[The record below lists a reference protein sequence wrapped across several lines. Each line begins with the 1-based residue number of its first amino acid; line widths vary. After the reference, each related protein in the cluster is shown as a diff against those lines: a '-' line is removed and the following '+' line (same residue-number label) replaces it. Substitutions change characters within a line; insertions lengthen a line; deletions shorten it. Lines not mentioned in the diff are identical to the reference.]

1 MKIVRIA
8 VTAVALVA
16 GVGVTVDAHADSGR
30 LTDLDRLRR
39 DTAAVHALGLP
50 GVQARLVTPN
60 GRAVVATAGVA
71 DLRTG
76 RRVPPNG
83 RARIASTGKAFIATV
98 VLQLVGEERMGLDD
112 PVEKWLPGVIRGNG
126 NDGRAITVRHL
137 LQHTSGL
144 HDDVPDFVTAAD
156 YYEHRYD
163 VYTPGQ
169 LLARTLRHTP
179 DFAPGTA
186 WRYSNVGYIVAEM
199 VIDKVTGRPWH
210 EEVRRRV
217 VDRAG
222 MRDTTWP
229 GNLPTLPDPHARG
242 YHEFDAGE
250 LIDVTEQVIVDGGAA
265 FISTTADV
273 NRFFRALLG
282 GRLLRPAQLAEMTR
296 TMPLGP
302 EFEELLPGARYG
314 LGLFER
320 PLPCGGTYWSHPG
333 GGSGYTSDNGV
344 TRDGRRSV
352 SVSVSGTRPELALQ
366 HQRATDA
373 VVENALCGPR
383 GF

>member
-186 WRYSNVGYIVAEM
+186 
-199 VIDKVTGRPWH
+199 
-210 EEVRRRV
+210 
-217 VDRAG
+217 
-222 MRDTTWP
+222 
-229 GNLPTLPDPHARG
+229 
-242 YHEFDAGE
+242 
-250 LIDVTEQVIVDGGAA
+250 GG
-265 FISTTADV
+265 
-273 NRFFRALLG
+273 
-282 GRLLRPAQLAEMTR
+282 TR
-296 TMPLGP
+296 TS
-302 EFEELLPGARYG
+302 A
-314 LGLFER
+314 
-320 PLPCGGTYWSHPG
+320 
-333 GGSGYTSDNGV
+333 TSW
-344 TRDGRRSV
+344 
-352 SVSVSGTRPELALQ
+352 
-366 HQRATDA
+366 
-373 VVENALCGPR
+373 PR
-383 GF
+383 W

>member
-1 MKIVRIA
+1 MKLIHVA

-16 GVGVTVDAHADSGR
+16 GAGAGFGVTSEANAGEGGNR
-30 LTDLDRLRR
+30 LVR
-39 DTAAVHALGLP
+39 DVAAVHALGLP
-50 GVQARLVTPN
+50 GVQARLVTPD
-60 GRAVVATAGVA
+60 GRNHVATAGVA

-76 RRVPPNG
+76 RPVPPNG
-83 RARIASTGKAFIATV
+83 RARIASTGKAFVATV
-98 VLQLVGEERMGLDD
+98 VLQLVGEGRMGLDD
-112 PVEKWLPGVIRGNG
+112 PVERWLPGTVRGNG

-144 HDDVPDFVTAAD
+144 HDDVPDFTSAAD
-156 YYEHRYD
+156 FHEHRYD
-163 VYTPGQ
+163 VYTPEE
-169 LLARTLRHTP
+169 LLARTLRHEP

-186 WRYSNVGYIVAEM
+186 WRYSNIGYIVAEM
-199 VIDKVTGRPWH
+199 VIGKVTGRPFH
-210 EEVRRRV
+210 EEVQRRV
-217 VDRAG
+217 LRPTG
-222 MRDTTWP
+222 MRDTVWP
-229 GNLPTLPDPHARG
+229 GTSPTLPDPHARG
-242 YHEFDAGE
+242 YHEFGGGV
-250 LIDVTEQVIVDGGAA
+250 LTDVTEQVIVDGGAA

-302 EFEELLPGARYG
+302 DFEELLPGARYG

-352 SVSVSGTRPELALQ
+352 SVSVSGTRPDLYLR

-373 VVENALCGPR
+373 VVENALCGSR
-383 GF
+383 RD

>member
-1 MKIVRIA
+1 MARIA
-8 VTAVALVA
+8 VTAVVLAAGVASTVEANA
-16 GVGVTVDAHADSGR
+16 GVGPGKSAGEQ
-30 LTDLDRLRR
+30 LKR
-39 DTAAVHALGLP
+39 DVAAVHSLGLP
-50 GVQARLVTPN
+50 GVQARLVTPA
-60 GRAVVATAGVA
+60 GRNLVATAGVA

-76 RRVPPNG
+76 RPVPPNG
-83 RARIASTGKAFIATV
+83 RARVASTGKAFIATV
-98 VLQLVGEERMGLDD
+98 VLQLVGEGRMGLDD
-112 PVEKWLPGVIRGNG
+112 TVEKWLPGVVRGNG

-144 HDDVPDFVTAAD
+144 HDDVPDFTSAAHF
-156 YYEHRYD
+156 YEHRYD
-163 VYTPGQ
+163 VYTPAE
-169 LLARTLRHTP
+169 LLARTLRHRP

-186 WRYSNVGYIVAEM
+186 WRYSNIGYVVAET
-199 VIDKVTGRPWH
+199 VIEKVTGRPFH
-210 EEVRRRV
+210 EEVQRRV
-217 VDRAG
+217 LDRVG

-229 GNLPTLPDPHARG
+229 GNSPTLPNPHARG
-242 YHEFDAGE
+242 YHEFDDAG
-250 LIDVTEQVIVDGGAA
+250 LTDVTEQVIVDGGAA

-333 GGSGYTSDNGV
+333 GGSGFTSDNGV

-352 SVSVSGTRPELALQ
+352 AVSVSGTRPALFLQ

-373 VVENALCGPR
+373 VVENALCGSGR
-383 GF
+383 D

>member
-1 MKIVRIA
+1 M
-8 VTAVALVA
+8 
-16 GVGVTVDAHADSGR
+16 
-30 LTDLDRLRR
+30 
-39 DTAAVHALGLP
+39 
-50 GVQARLVTPN
+50 VTPN
-60 GRAVVATAGVA
+60 GRTVVATAGVA

-76 RRVPPNG
+76 HAVPPDG
-83 RARIASTGKAFIATV
+83 RFRIASTGKALIATV
-98 VLQLVGEERMGLDD
+98 MLQLVAEGRIGLDD

-144 HDDVPDFVTAAD
+144 HDDLPDFATAAD
-156 YYEHRYD
+156 YREHRYD
-163 VYTPGQ
+163 VYTPAR

-179 DFAPGTA
+179 DFTPGTA

-199 VIDKVTGRPWH
+199 VIDEVTGRPWH
-210 EEVRRRV
+210 EEVRQRV
-217 VDRAG
+217 LAPAG

-229 GNLPTLPDPHARG
+229 GNLPTLPGPHARG
-242 YHEFDAGE
+242 YHEFGAGE
-250 LIDVTEQVIVDGGAA
+250 LTDVTEQVIVDGGAA
-265 FISTTADV
+265 FVSTTADV

-282 GRLLRPAQLAEMTR
+282 GRLLPPAQLAEMTR

-344 TRDGRRSV
+344 THDGRRSV
-352 SVSVSGTRPELALQ
+352 SVSVSGTRPGLALQ
-366 HQRATDA
+366 HQRATDT

-383 GF
+383 GL

>member
-1 MKIVRIA
+1 MLVA
-8 VTAVALVA
+8 ALVA
-16 GVGVTVDAHADSGR
+16 GSGVTVEAHAGGP
-30 LTDLDRLRR
+30 TDGNRLRR
-39 DTAAVHALGLP
+39 DVAAVHALGLP
-50 GVQARLVTPN
+50 GVQARLVGPD
-60 GRAVVATAGVA
+60 GRDVVATAGVA

-76 RRVPPNG
+76 RPVPPNG

-98 VLQLVGEERMGLDD
+98 VLQLVGEGRMGLDD
-112 PVEKWLPGVIRGNG
+112 PVEKWLPGLIRGNG

-144 HDDVPDFVTAAD
+144 HDDVPDFATAAD
-156 YYEHRYD
+156 YYAHRYD
-163 VYTPGQ
+163 TYTPAD
-169 LLARTLRHTP
+169 LLGRTLRHPP
-179 DFAPGTA
+179 DFAPGTR
-186 WRYSNVGYIVAEM
+186 WRYSNIGYIVAEM
-199 VIDKVTGRPWH
+199 VIDRVTGRPWH

-217 VDRAG
+217 LTKAG

-229 GNLPTLPDPHARG
+229 GNDPTLPNPHARG
-242 YHEFDAGE
+242 YHEFDDAPGMT
-250 LIDVTEQVIVDGGAA
+250 DVTEQVIVDGGAA
-265 FISTTADV
+265 FVSTTADV

-282 GRLLRPAQLAEMTR
+282 GRLVKPAQLAEMTR
-296 TMPLGP
+296 TVPLGP

-352 SVSVSGTRPELALQ
+352 AVSVSGTRPALFLQ
-366 HQRATDA
+366 HQHTVDR
-373 VVENALCGPR
+373 VVENGLCGS
-383 GF
+383 GSGGN